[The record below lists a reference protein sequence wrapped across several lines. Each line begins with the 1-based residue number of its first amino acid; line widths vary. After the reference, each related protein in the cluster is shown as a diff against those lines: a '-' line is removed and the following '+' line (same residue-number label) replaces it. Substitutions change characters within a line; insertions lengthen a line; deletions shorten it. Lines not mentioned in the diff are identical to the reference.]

1 MKKVVIIHVIALLL
15 LNLTAMAQEKKVA
28 VSDSTGKLV
37 AKGSK
42 VFMNSKQLDEI
53 EIRRLFANTNAL
65 NIYNEGVK
73 KNNAGTALTV
83 IGAGFVAGGA
93 IMAFVG
99 GFYDEVPRYY
109 KRPTPFGGYFY
120 DYEIQKKWSL
130 GAKIGV
136 PLMAV
141 GGLCVIVGVPMKLSG
156 MENIHDAVD
165 SFNYRNMPTG
175 AKLNIGVT
183 GNGFGLVLNF

>member
-42 VFMNSKQLDEI
+42 IFMNSKQLDEI

-73 KNNAGTALTV
+73 KNNAGTALIV
-83 IGAGFVAGGA
+83 IGTGIVAGGA
-93 IMAFVG
+93 VLALAG
-99 GFYDEVPRYY
+99 GFYDEERQYTGWVHNY
-109 KRPTPFGGYFY
+109 TA
-120 DYEIQKKWSL
+120 EKKWSF

-141 GGLCVIVGVPMKLSG
+141 GGLCVIVGVPIKLSG
-156 MENIHDAVD
+156 KTNIHDAVD
-165 SFNYRNMPTG
+165 AFNYRNMPTG